1 MYRKILIPLDGS
13 REAEM
18 VIPKIQPELTEE
30 TEVILLKIIPPLK
43 GETLG
48 QITVTSSEREEAE
61 CVKAIDY
68 LRQVIQREVIQ
79 RLGGSLGQWH
89 CEAIVSKSVPEGIA
103 DFADREG
110 VEVIAMY
117 THDRKGLAKLIKGSI
132 AEKVQRR
139 APIEVKVFRPQELY
153 RPVTAAVSADEDLDL
168 KKRN

>member
-1 MYRKILIPLDGS
+1 MHRKVLIPLDGS

-18 VIPKIQPELTEE
+18 VIPKIQPELTED

-68 LRQVIQREVIQ
+68 LRGVIQ
-79 RLGGSLGQWH
+79 RLGRSPGQWR
-89 CEAIVSKSVPEGIA
+89 CEAIVWKSVAEGIA
-103 DFADREG
+103 SFADREG

-117 THDRKGLAKLIKGSI
+117 THDRKGLAKLIRGSV
-132 AEKVQRR
+132 AEKVKQK
-139 APIEVKVFRPQELY
+139 ATIEVKVFPPEEL
-153 RPVTAAVSADEDLDL
+153 VATE
-168 KKRN
+168 

>member
-1 MYRKILIPLDGS
+1 MYRKVLIPLDGS
-13 REAEM
+13 REAEL

-61 CVKAIDY
+61 RVKVIDY
-68 LRQVIQREVIQ
+68 LREAIQ
-79 RLGGSLGQWH
+79 RLGGSPGQWR
-89 CEAIVSKSVPEGIA
+89 CEATVWKSVAEGIA
-103 DFADREG
+103 SFAEQEE

-139 APIEVKVFRPQELY
+139 APIEVKVFRPQELDG
-153 RPVTAAVSADEDLDL
+153 PMSAAVSANED
-168 KKRN
+168 

>member
-1 MYRKILIPLDGS
+1 MYRKVLIPLDGS

-18 VIPKIQPELTEE
+18 VIPKIQPELAEDS
-30 TEVILLKIIPPLK
+30 EVILLKIIPPLK

-48 QITVTSSEREEAE
+48 QITVTSSELEEAE

-68 LRQVIQREVIQ
+68 LREVIQ
-79 RLGGSLGQWH
+79 RLEGSPGRWR
-89 CEAIVSKSVPEGIA
+89 CEAMVWKSVPEGIA
-103 DFADREG
+103 SLADREG

-139 APIEVKVFRPQELY
+139 APIEVKVFRPQELGS
-153 RPVTAAVSADEDLDL
+153 VANNGLVG
-168 KKRN
+168 

>member
-1 MYRKILIPLDGS
+1 MYRKVLIPLDGS

-18 VIPKIQPELTEE
+18 VIPKIQPELTEDS
-30 TEVILLKIIPPLK
+30 EVILLKIIPPLK

-61 CVKAIDY
+61 RVKAIDY
-68 LRQVIQREVIQ
+68 LREVIQ
-79 RLGGSLGQWH
+79 RLEGSPDQWR
-89 CEAIVSKSVPEGIA
+89 CEAIVRKSVPEGIA
-103 DFADREG
+103 SFAEQEE

-139 APIEVKVFRPQELY
+139 APIEVKVFRPQELDG
-153 RPVTAAVSADEDLDL
+153 PMTAAVSANED
-168 KKRN
+168 